1 MNKKLTEK
9 TGREKIIWERKN
21 NNVEKQ
27 RGRKKNK
34 MAEKKTTFGRKNRKG
49 AGDQGGQKEN
59 RNKTERGQ
67 ENDLK

>member
-1 MNKKLTEK
+1 MNKKLIEK

-21 NNVEKQ
+21 NNVEKL
-27 RGRKKNK
+27 RGRKKQDGR
-34 MAEKKTTFGRKNRKG
+34 KKTTFGRKNKKG